1 MPALTE
7 LTLSILLYSAR
18 RETIGV
24 TVYNMTQEGLVLET
38 SALALLI
45 IIVVLALNLIVR
57 RVSRRRVSVV

>member
-1 MPALTE
+1 MPSLTE
-7 LTLSILLYSAR
+7 LTLSILLYSAG

-45 IIVVLALNLIVR
+45 IIVVLSLNLIVR
-57 RVSRRRVSVV
+57 RASKQRISAV